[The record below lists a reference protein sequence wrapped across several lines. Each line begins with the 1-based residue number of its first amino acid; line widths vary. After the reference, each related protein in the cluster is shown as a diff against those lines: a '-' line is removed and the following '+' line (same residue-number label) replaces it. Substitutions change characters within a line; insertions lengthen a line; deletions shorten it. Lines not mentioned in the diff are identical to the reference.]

1 MSREELV
8 QEIIENL
15 SKCQRLSN
23 PSIWKELAL
32 SHSQVCMLFMLS
44 HHKQLQV
51 KQIADFLGISKSAA
65 SQLLEP
71 LSQKS
76 LVVRQTDPKDRR
88 IAHFSLSPKGLN
100 LLKKL
105 HKLKF
110 AGVRSRLEALTNNEL
125 NQLAG
130 LSRKLAIGSGKN

>member
-1 MSREELV
+1 
-8 QEIIENL
+8 
-15 SKCQRLSN
+15 
-23 PSIWKELAL
+23 
-32 SHSQVCMLFMLS
+32 MLFMLS